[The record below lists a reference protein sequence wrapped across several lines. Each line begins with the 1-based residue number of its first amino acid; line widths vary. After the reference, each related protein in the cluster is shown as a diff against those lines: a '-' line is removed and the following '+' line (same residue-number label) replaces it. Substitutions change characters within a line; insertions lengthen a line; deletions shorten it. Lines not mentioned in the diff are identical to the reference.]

1 MKFFSNYFLEEDGSD
16 KNGCRFTWH
25 SKDLHVVPFPNE
37 HIEHVLNCFKQR
49 KRSYKETWLLYFDD
63 DTSIKNVVGL
73 FENRN
78 AVMDFDDDFI
88 IGLNMNNVVHL
99 WELYRVGK
107 NTTIQFNKIGQ
118 FSGNEQLELTSET
131 KWYRRRNMKGHHFLM
146 TSLPEAPFLTKVA
159 LLYFD
164 TSLQVK

>member
-1 MKFFSNYFLEEDGSD
+1 M
-16 KNGCRFTWH
+16 
-25 SKDLHVVPFPNE
+25 
-37 HIEHVLNCFKQR
+37 
-49 KRSYKETWLLYFDD
+49 
-63 DTSIKNVVGL
+63 